1 MVPFLILPYTLSSS
15 LEIAIQHNQIAFNH
29 LTSSIVLILNISSC
43 LMITIGT
50 AIKNI
55 KKYNINAAY
64 SLLTFSAVLFLI
76 SAYLANMIPLF
87 MSFKRSKILKVQ
99 WRHRTYI
106 YKKEGLIVKSSK
118 VSEIHGP
125 GDKHH

>member
-1 MVPFLILPYTLSSS
+1 
-15 LEIAIQHNQIAFNH
+15 
-29 LTSSIVLILNISSC
+29 
-43 LMITIGT
+43 MITIGT

-64 SLLTFSAVLFLI
+64 SLLTFSAVVFLI